1 MRIRRARQGDIDA
14 LMAIRAGVREN
25 RLSDPARVGRT
36 DYQEFLTLSTLW
48 LCEIGGEVAGFAAS
62 DPRDGSIWALFVA
75 PGHEG
80 AGCGR
85 ALLARACADLRQ
97 AGWSEAWLTTEA
109 GTRAERFYR
118 RNGWLPQGVSADGD
132 LVFRRALT

>member
-1 MRIRRARQGDIDA
+1 MWIRRAQGADIAA
-14 LMAIRAGVREN
+14 LMEIRAAVAEN
-25 RLSDPARVGRT
+25 RLSDPARVTRV
-36 DYQEFLTLSTLW
+36 DYQLFLTFSTLW
-48 LCEIGGEVAGFAAS
+48 LCEIGGQVTGFAAA

-80 AGCGR
+80 AGCGQ

-118 RNGWLPQGVSADGD
+118 RNGWLQRRVSADGD
-132 LVFRRALT
+132 LVLWRALT